1 MLPIMND
8 NNCSNPYSAYNES
21 VQPHSR
27 LTMDFIGA
35 IVSGNTK
42 MIEGLVLA
50 TDGMEG
56 IRMDLIRNGLEDIMR
71 NEIVI

>member
-1 MLPIMND
+1 MLLIIND
-8 NNCSNPYSAYNES
+8 DNCSNSYSAYNKS

-42 MIEGLVLA
+42 MIEDLVPV